1 MQTALARQSVCRHVA
16 QWGMDAARPHCV
28 RACRNTCV
36 CLLRQ
41 VAANK
46 ASTIIVLDPES
57 TSSANA
63 EAIKVSVAMSLTA
76 LGGSAGTQR
85 VVVQGGRTAP
95 SPSPT
100 AHVLLALAGCVCWTL

>member
-1 MQTALARQSVCRHVA
+1 VWVPADPRAYVC
-16 QWGMDAARPHCV
+16 
-28 RACRNTCV
+28 
-36 CLLRQ
+36 CLCQ

-76 LGGSAGTQR
+76 LGGSAGNQR
-85 VVVQGGRTAP
+85 VVVQGAHP
-95 SPSPT
+95 DPAPT
-100 AHVLLALAGCVCWTL
+100 AHLLMSCEL

>member
-1 MQTALARQSVCRHVA
+1 MQSALARQSVCRHVG
-16 QWGMDAARPHCV
+16 QWGIDAARPHCV

-85 VVVQGGRTAP
+85 VVVQGGCTAP
-95 SPSPT
+95 APT
-100 AHVLLALAGCVCWTL
+100 AHVLLALAGCVGWNL